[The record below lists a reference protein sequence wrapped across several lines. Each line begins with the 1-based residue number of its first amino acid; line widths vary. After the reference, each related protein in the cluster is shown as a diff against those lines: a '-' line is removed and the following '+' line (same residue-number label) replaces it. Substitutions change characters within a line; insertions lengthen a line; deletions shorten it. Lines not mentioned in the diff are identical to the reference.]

1 MALKVACGIDVGIDT
16 RRLSAVSRLVGKASN
31 RDVPAWKAVVGERV
45 FSHESGL
52 HTDGVLK
59 NPLNYEGFP
68 PEEVGLTRHIV
79 VGKHSGTNGIVE
91 SYRQIGIPISRE
103 EAQQLIARVRSTAQ
117 RLKGPLGA
125 KDLLRLHEGISGLTP
140 CSLVAA

>member
-1 MALKVACGIDVGIDT
+1 
-16 RRLSAVSRLVGKASN
+16 VGKASN

-59 NPLNYEGFP
+59 NPANYEGFC

-79 VGKHSGTNGIVE
+79 ASKHSGTNGIVE
-91 SYRQIGIPISRE
+91 SYRQIGIPVSRE
-103 EAQQLIARVRSTAQ
+103 EAQLLISRVRNAAQ
-117 RLKGPLGA
+117 QLKGPLGA
-125 KDLLRLHEGISGLTP
+125 GELRTLHEGLLAMHQRQLS
-140 CSLVAA
+140 AA

>member
-1 MALKVACGIDVGIDT
+1 M
-16 RRLSAVSRLVGKASN
+16 
-31 RDVPAWKAVVGERV
+31 VGERV

-117 RLKGPLGA
+117 RIKGPLGT
-125 KDLLRLHEGISGLTP
+125 KELQSLHEGMVLSSCRL
-140 CSLVAA
+140 AAA